1 MWRFAPQWISKEP
14 LDKIL
19 TTDVSVDPEG
29 AQFHACKQGSDSG
42 ENCHKHAT
50 RCPDCDPRQR
60 ISFRRRR
67 GAAAGRAG
75 MTNTDLS
82 SGMVGA
88 GRIARAPVYRGQ
100 TGFCLLFFLLGVRA
114 LRGTCTSSKV
124 GGRSGAGTAP
134 LSRSGA
140 ASALLPVMLPGPHNR
155 RPDLPRDLR
164 PQGSGDRSGQ
174 HPVVPADTHGGI
186 PRRAVAL
193 PRLSRG
199 RSGAARRCPVY
210 PAKRFSLA
218 ECDPSWTGNQQH
230 DSWQRPAGCRG
241 SRRASGRTS

>member
-1 MWRFAPQWISKEP
+1 MGMTLKAG
-14 LDKIL
+14 
-19 TTDVSVDPEG
+19 VSLAPEG
-29 AQFHACKQGSDSG
+29 MQFHVCKYGSDSG
-42 ENCHKHAT
+42 ENCHKHAM
-50 RCPDCDPRQR
+50 RCPDCAPRQR
-60 ISFRRRR
+60 NSFRRRR
-67 GAAAGRAG
+67 GAAVGRTG

-82 SGMVGA
+82 TGMVGA
-88 GRIARAPVYRGQ
+88 GRIAQAPGYRGQ
-100 TGFCLLFFLLGVRA
+100 TGFRLLFFLLGVRA

-134 LSRSGA
+134 RSRFGA
-140 ASALLPVMLPGPHNR
+140 ASALLPVMPPSPQDR

-164 PQGSGDRSGQ
+164 PQGFDGRCPQ

-186 PRRAVAL
+186 LRRAVAL

-199 RSGAARRCPVY
+199 RSGAAPRCPVY

-218 ECDPSWTGNQQH
+218 GCDPSWTGNQQR

-241 SRRASGRTS
+241 SRRASGQTS